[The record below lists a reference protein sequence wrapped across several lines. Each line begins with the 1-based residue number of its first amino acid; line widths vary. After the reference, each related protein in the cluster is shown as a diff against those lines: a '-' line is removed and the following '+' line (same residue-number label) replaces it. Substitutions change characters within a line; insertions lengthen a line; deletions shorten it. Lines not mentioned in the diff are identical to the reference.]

1 MGVKVREK
9 DGAWWVFINHQHRRK
24 AKRIG
29 IGKEGKSAANRAAAK
44 IQAKLALGDVGILD
58 DQTPQA
64 IPTFEA
70 VALEW
75 ERLTTPNWKRGT
87 QISYGNALRH
97 RLVPIFGSLPITK
110 VTASQVE
117 DFWATARG
125 EGLSKTYLTT
135 FRVILRGVC
144 RRAVSLGLLSTSS
157 RGRSNC
163 PFRTRPRGRC
173 SISVDR

>member
-75 ERLTTPNWKRGT
+75 ERLTTPNW
-87 QISYGNALRH
+87 LRNSH
-97 RLVPIFGSLPITK
+97 QGAFPNVGMPSNRMQPSRRN
-110 VTASQVE
+110 
-117 DFWATARG
+117 W
-125 EGLSKTYLTT
+125 
-135 FRVILRGVC
+135 RGVDC
-144 RRAVSLGLLSTSS
+144 MPRLCSRSTLPCPQIPWCQSPENWRA
-157 RGRSNC
+157 
-163 PFRTRPRGRC
+163 P
-173 SISVDR
+173 